1 METTSQTIIVTIE
14 RVIQL
19 LKMSEGSDAKYF
31 CEFLVYT
38 LDQLN
43 KPHELDKIAENIL
56 KIYGGMGTFG
66 DVVIHK
72 NRAYFDEAHDEFDK
86 LRTKLF
92 LQCEDAIEEARGAE

>member
-1 METTSQTIIVTIE
+1 MIKTIE
-14 RVIQL
+14 RIIFL

-38 LDQLN
+38 LDQIN

-56 KIYGGMGTFG
+56 KIYGGMATFG

-72 NRAYFDEAHDEFDK
+72 NRAYFDEAHDEFEELREK
-86 LRTKLF
+86 LYQ
-92 LQCEDAIEEARGAE
+92 QCKDAVKEARGAE